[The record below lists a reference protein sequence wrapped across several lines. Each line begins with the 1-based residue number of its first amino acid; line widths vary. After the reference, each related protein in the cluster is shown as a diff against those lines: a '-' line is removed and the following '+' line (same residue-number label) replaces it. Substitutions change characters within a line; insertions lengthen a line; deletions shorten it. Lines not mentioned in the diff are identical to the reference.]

1 VKIAT
6 AADVC
11 GTRWTTNAL
20 MLQVPGNKSYL
31 LPAGAVMRLFKRHNG
46 KQAVTVASAPSSLD
60 LTASRTG
67 DTLYLHVAN
76 TDYHRGID
84 ATIAVKG
91 RAVTNVKLFEI
102 SPEDPR
108 QAATPLDPNA
118 LKPRERTLPQSETY
132 RHTFPARSVT
142 AVEIT
147 CAPA

>member
-1 VKIAT
+1 
-6 AADVC
+6 
-11 GTRWTTNAL
+11 
-20 MLQVPGNKSYL
+20 
-31 LPAGAVMRLFKRHNG
+31 MRLFKRHNG